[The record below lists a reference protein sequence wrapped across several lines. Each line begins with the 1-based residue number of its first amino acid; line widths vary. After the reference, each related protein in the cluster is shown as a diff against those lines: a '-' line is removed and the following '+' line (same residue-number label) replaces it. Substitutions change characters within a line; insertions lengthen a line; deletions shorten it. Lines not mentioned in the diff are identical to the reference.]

1 MKLTE
6 AITMIDA
13 LVPNSYTDEDKIRWL
28 SNLDGTI
35 KKNIIDKH
43 VGGTEVTFEGYTAD
57 TPLETELL
65 VPAPYDMSIY
75 SYWLQ
80 AQIDY
85 WNQELSKYNNSITM
99 YNTAYSEFERWYIR
113 NHMPVERKLK
123 FF

>member
-1 MKLTE
+1 MKLIE
-6 AITMIDA
+6 AINMIDA
-13 LVPNSYTDEDKIRWL
+13 LVPNSYTQEDKIRWL

-43 VGGTEVTFEGYTAD
+43 DGGEEVTFEGYTAE
-57 TPLETELL
+57 TPLEKELL
-65 VPAPYDMSIY
+65 VPAPYDVVY
-75 SYWLQ
+75 GYWLQ

-113 NHMPVERKLK
+113 NHMPKEQKLK

>member
-1 MKLTE
+1 MKLIE
-6 AITMIDA
+6 AINIIDA
-13 LVPNSYTDEDKIRWL
+13 LVPNSYTQEDKIRWL

-35 KKNIIDKH
+35 KNNIIDKH
-43 VGGTEVTFEGYTAD
+43 EGAEAVTFEGYNAD
-57 TPLETELL
+57 TPLETELI
-65 VPAPYDMSIY
+65 VPAPYDVVY
-75 SYWLQ
+75 TYWLQ

-113 NHMPVERKLK
+113 NHMPKEQKLS

>member
-1 MKLTE
+1 MKLIE
-6 AITMIDA
+6 AINMIDA
-13 LVPNSYTDEDKIRWL
+13 LVPNSYTQEDKIRWL

-43 VGGTEVTFEGYTAD
+43 VGGEAVTFEGYNAE
-57 TPLETELL
+57 TPLDTELL
-65 VPAPYDMSIY
+65 VPAPYDVVY

-113 NHMPVERKLK
+113 NHMPKEQKLK